1 MDKVG
6 NQGREIKN
14 RAMNYE
20 KTMCLFYSRVTGTDT
35 EGIEQIPPDVLTFLS
50 ALDCRD
56 MKKPLIV
63 EQLKSGKSEGQ
74 ICIHVGVDRMV
85 VRWIKRKFRL

>member
-1 MDKVG
+1 
-6 NQGREIKN
+6 
-14 RAMNYE
+14 MNYE
-20 KTMCLFYSRVTGTDT
+20 KTICLFYSRVTGTDT
-35 EGIEQIPPDVLTFLS
+35 EGIEQIPPDVLAFLS

-56 MKKPLIV
+56 MKKPLIL

-74 ICIHVGVDRMV
+74 ICIHIGVDRMV